1 MEGRRA
7 QEGALLYLENLR
19 KELSLG
25 PFLFELPEAAAA
37 AGSIYSL
44 HKKKEQSYYLPIPL
58 KAAAPVAAAAL
69 W

>member
-7 QEGALLYLENLR
+7 PEGALLYLENLR

-25 PFLFELPEAAAA
+25 PFLFELPAAAA
-37 AGSIYSL
+37 ATGSIYSL
-44 HKKKEQSYYLPIPL
+44 HKKKRQSYYLPIPL
-58 KAAAPVAAAAL
+58 RAAAAEAL